1 MIRLQYPTKE
11 FDKDFDNLDGSEK
24 IRVEKFLSQLE
35 ERGVDVG
42 KPLSV
47 PFFREKRFDGK
58 RLYFL
63 FYENFAVVLA
73 VAISNK
79 KAQQSTINRI
89 LEDLDKYQEYV
100 TKLLRESN

>member
-1 MIRLQYPTKE
+1 MFKIFTTKE